1 MELKLLAVHT
11 DRWTVGPLAGQT
23 NNNYLNAQHGGA
35 VLRENTVS
43 QRRRRHLLRQN
54 SCRRWKTHGA
64 NVPCWTCWPLDRW
77 AADWSDGRN
86 Y

>member
-43 QRRRRHLLRQN
+43 PPHALIAVARMR
-54 SCRRWKTHGA
+54 G
-64 NVPCWTCWPLDRW
+64 
-77 AADWSDGRN
+77 
-86 Y
+86 